1 MSLGPRTIWLECRVT
16 RPTVRHKIML
26 RTLIL
31 IFFGYVILEM
41 ATLIGLGRMLGVF
54 PTIALVL
61 GAGIA
66 GAWLARRQGL
76 QSALRMRSK
85 MAAGAIPAAEM
96 TDGLLIGLAIV
107 LLIIPGVLGDIV
119 GLALLF
125 PPTRAFIRY
134 AFTAKFAKQASF
146 TRFTA
151 TQPSAAGAGSGTV
164 RGDRIID
171 ARVIETRV
179 VDD

>member
-1 MSLGPRTIWLECRVT
+1 
-16 RPTVRHKIML
+16 ML

-41 ATLIGLGRMLGVF
+41 AALIGLGRMLGVF

-61 GAGIA
+61 GAGVA
-66 GAWLARRQGL
+66 GAWLARRQGM
-76 QSALRMRSK
+76 QSALKMRSK

-96 TDGLLIGLAIV
+96 TDSLLIAAAIV

-125 PPTRAFIRY
+125 PPTRALIRY
-134 AFTAKFAKQASF
+134 AFAAKFAGRGSF
-146 TRFTA
+146 AAFTA
-151 TQPSAAGAGSGTV
+151 SQPSAAGAGSTTL

-171 ARVIETRV
+171 AKVIETRV
-179 VDD
+179 VEE

>member
-1 MSLGPRTIWLECRVT
+1 
-16 RPTVRHKIML
+16 ML

-41 ATLIGLGRMLGVF
+41 ATLIGLGRMFGVV

-66 GAWLARRQGL
+66 GAWLARRQGM
-76 QSALRMRSK
+76 QSALKMRSQ
-85 MAAGAIPAAEM
+85 MAAGTIPTAEM
-96 TDGLLIGLAIV
+96 TDSLLIGVAIV
-107 LLIIPGVLGDIV
+107 LLIIPGFLGDIIGV
-119 GLALLF
+119 ALLF
-125 PPTRAFIRY
+125 PPTRALIRY
-134 AFTAKFAKQASF
+134 AFAAKFAKQGSF
-146 TRFTA
+146 AAFTMN
-151 TQPSAAGAGSGTV
+151 QPSAAGAGSSTL

-179 VDD
+179 VDE